1 MDLKSL
7 MNSDSSEAAR
17 PSLQLQQQ
25 HHHQQQQQ
33 LQQQQPRNSIQP
45 PPPRSASGS
54 YASPPNPYAPK
65 PTPPLYQHSS
75 IDSRASN
82 GGIPATRLTPLQ
94 TPTQTPGQLP
104 GSSAEYPFP
113 NALYQSPSQAQP
125 YRTQVGYQVVTP
137 GPHRPS
143 APSYQYGAQQNA
155 PSPYGAPPPPAALH
169 HSASHP
175 SMSPTPPALHQQT
188 PQAVRENSMS
198 ASQHYGHNPYSV
210 NNQHPEQP
218 STPLGPPSA
227 TQYPRAFAHAQSPYA
242 QPRHRTSSGA
252 SHAPLQ
258 SVISNSPAQ
267 YVGMESPA
275 TYGHPA
281 QSQRALSGSYM
292 SETDRER
299 SVSVSPK
306 TRVVP
311 RQGSTGSYYS
321 NQDAMS
327 ARNSF
332 SAPQPEHDRLSH
344 QIQPQHE
351 PPNLRSSEDMSH
363 GISPL
368 TMTRPPPL
376 QPLHAPPLAPSPSS
390 RSSQTPKLK
399 NILNDNNMA
408 SSPVRQSPAAVSTSG
423 QSRDLSFQ
431 SHSHQPVTE
440 VKAEP
445 PPRIKTEG
453 SAFSQEALLQQP
465 VTASSQTF
473 EPSRDSATDYGQQTT
488 QAQLKRPA
496 ETEPESAHSVK
507 RVKKRYV
514 EPPIWAR
521 YVKSNP
527 RYGNNPQSLAP
538 PSHQLVKRPSPHTQN
553 RANPPQQAQPNGH
566 GPPATTN
573 GTPSAP
579 PSTLA
584 PAIHPRLGPWEVN
597 IKNVQPMSDLL
608 REIGDFLY
616 VHATRNDI
624 GAGDARSG
632 TLEIEAKL
640 GTLID
645 RNTNSRIATMSR
657 TNQVIDHAI
666 TQSGGIRFESFMT
679 ELQHK
684 QMNEYLNKAAQASMA
699 PDRVRMDYKHRYER
713 DSFASL
719 NRAGYEALPPSA
731 KVHIRPGHSL
741 KLRTSVD
748 TKAPVGSPQAILG
761 RIVKVRLDDL
771 DIHCPKMDFDCRIS
785 VNVEVDLNNRPDVD
799 PELIIDTPHPG
810 DPDAPGDRMK
820 DRLSYKHLAYSVDLT
835 QVTLP
840 GGKKN
845 HELEI
850 EVDTAVLRNEATRL
864 MRGQDS
870 GYETLVDGLLS
881 NVLTLMKA
889 QKDVAPMQIPPQQGR

>member
-1 MDLKSL
+1 
-7 MNSDSSEAAR
+7 MNNDSSEAAR
-17 PSLQLQQQ
+17 PPLQLQLQQQ
-25 HHHQQQQQ
+25 HHHQQQQS
-33 LQQQQPRNSIQP
+33 RNSIQP

-54 YASPPNPYAPK
+54 YGSPPNPYAPK

-82 GGIPATRLTPLQ
+82 GAIPATRLTPLQ
-94 TPTQTPGQLP
+94 TPIQTPGQVP
-104 GSSAEYPFP
+104 GSSTGYPFP
-113 NALYQSPSQAQP
+113 SGPYASPSQPQP
-125 YRTQVGYQVVTP
+125 YRAQDGYQVVTP
-137 GPHRPS
+137 GASRPP
-143 APSYQYGAQQNA
+143 APLYQYGAQQAQQAQQNA
-155 PSPYGAPPPPAALH
+155 SSPYGAPPPPAALH

-175 SMSPTPPALHQQT
+175 SMSPTPPPLHQQT

-198 ASQHYGHNPYSV
+198 ASQQYGHLPYSI
-210 NNQHPEQP
+210 NNQHPSQP

-227 TQYPRAFAHAQSPYA
+227 AQYPRAFAHAQSPYGQA
-242 QPRHRTSSGA
+242 HHRTSSGA
-252 SHAPLQ
+252 SHGPLQ

-267 YVGMESPA
+267 YVGMESPV
-275 TYGHPA
+275 TYGHPS

-311 RQGSTGSYYS
+311 RQGSQGSYYS

-368 TMTRPPPL
+368 TMTRPPP
-376 QPLHAPPLAPSPSS
+376 QPLHAPPPQPSPSS
-390 RSSQTPKLK
+390 RSSQTPKLQ
-399 NILNDNNMA
+399 NLLNDNNMA
-408 SSPVRQSPAAVSTSG
+408 SSPVRQSPAAVSISG
-423 QSRDLSFQ
+423 QSRNLS
-431 SHSHQPVTE
+431 SISHQPVTE

-453 SAFSQEALLQQP
+453 SGFPQEALLQQP

-473 EPSRDSATDYGQQTT
+473 TPSQDSAADYRQQTP
-488 QAQLKRPA
+488 QGQLKRPA
-496 ETEPESAHSVK
+496 ESEPESAHPVK
-507 RVKKRYV
+507 RVKKRYA

-521 YVKSNP
+521 FAKSNP

-538 PSHQLVKRPSPHTQN
+538 PPQQLVRRPSPHPQI
-553 RANPPQQAQPNGH
+553 RANAPQPQQAQPNGH
-566 GPPATTN
+566 APPAITN

-579 PSTLA
+579 PSSLA

-597 IKNVQPMSDLL
+597 IKNVQPMNDML

-616 VHATRNDI
+616 IHATRNDI

-666 TQSGGIRFESFMT
+666 TQRGGIRFESFMT
-679 ELQHK
+679 EVCLY
-684 QMNEYLNKAAQASMA
+684 MS
-699 PDRVRMDYKHRYER
+699 
-713 DSFASL
+713 S
-719 NRAGYEALPPSA
+719 
-731 KVHIRPGHSL
+731 
-741 KLRTSVD
+741 
-748 TKAPVGSPQAILG
+748 
-761 RIVKVRLDDL
+761 
-771 DIHCPKMDFDCRIS
+771 RIS
-785 VNVEVDLNNRPDVD
+785 IMLILPNRYN
-799 PELIIDTPHPG
+799 TN
-810 DPDAPGDRMK
+810 K
-820 DRLSYKHLAYSVDLT
+820 
-835 QVTLP
+835 
-840 GGKKN
+840 
-845 HELEI
+845 
-850 EVDTAVLRNEATRL
+850 
-864 MRGQDS
+864 
-870 GYETLVDGLLS
+870 
-881 NVLTLMKA
+881 
-889 QKDVAPMQIPPQQGR
+889 